1 MHQLG
6 NAARQIDVE
15 AGSKV
20 LMKASRRFAS
30 KDEVH
35 AVKYIRRMRGGSQA
49 CLLRCSDGARYVVKV
64 QNNPQGKRILANEL
78 LGTLLATRLALP
90 TATPAV
96 VRVSKEFI
104 QSNEEMVIQLARG
117 REPMHSGSCFGSR
130 FLRCEGSAPPTTDPL
145 LAICSLLG
153 NDQAHVIENITDVA
167 GFLVF
172 DKWTGNT
179 DGRQTIAVQSSNLGY
194 FKAVMIDQGFCFNG
208 ERWTFNDSPRLSTDL
223 YNAVWKWIPSFS
235 MFEIWF
241 DRLNHMIDR
250 PMLETLANEIP
261 PEWYDDGRESLQRLL
276 EQLDSR
282 RNGVATL
289 VFAAWKR
296 IRADLSDRTPS
307 RFRLAEPSPKDA
319 RRNRFADI
327 DLA

>member
-6 NAARQIDVE
+6 NAAHQVDVG
-15 AGSKV
+15 AGSKA
-20 LMKASRRFAS
+20 LMKARKRPAS

-35 AVKYIRRMRGGSQA
+35 AVEYIRRMSGGSQP
-49 CLLRCSDGARYVVKV
+49 CLLRCSDGARYIVKV
-64 QNNPQGKRILANEL
+64 QNNPQGRRTLANEL

-90 TATPAV
+90 TPKSTV
-96 VRVSKEFI
+96 IYVSKEFV
-104 QSNEEMVIQLARG
+104 QSNEQMVIQLGRG

-130 FLRCEGSAPPTTDPL
+130 FLPCEKFALPKTDSL
-145 LAICSLLG
+145 FTMHGLLG
-153 NDQAHVIENITDVA
+153 SDRAHVIENITDVA

-179 DGRQTIAVQSSNLGY
+179 DRRQTLAVQSSTSGY
-194 FKAVMIDQGFCFNG
+194 FRAVMIDQGFCFDG
-208 ERWTFNDSPRLSTDL
+208 EKWTFKDVPLLGTDL
-223 YNAVWKWIPSFS
+223 YSAAWKWIPSFS

-241 DRLNHMIDR
+241 DRLNHVIDR
-250 PMLETLANEIP
+250 AILETLANKIP
-261 PEWYDDGRESLQRLL
+261 PEWYDNDRESLQRLL
-276 EQLDSR
+276 DLLDSR
-282 RNGVATL
+282 RSQVAGL

-296 IRADLSDRTPS
+296 VRADLSDRTPS
-307 RFRLAEPSPKDA
+307 RYRLSEPRPNDV

>member
-6 NAARQIDVE
+6 NAAQQVDIE
-15 AGSKV
+15 AGRKG
-20 LMKASRRFAS
+20 LMRASTRSAP

-35 AVKYIRRMRGGSQA
+35 AVEYIRRVSGGSQG
-49 CLLRCSDGARYVVKV
+49 CLVRCSDGARYIVKV
-64 QNNPQGKRILANEL
+64 QNNPQGKRILVNEL

-90 TATPAV
+90 TAKPAV
-96 VRVSKEFI
+96 IHISKEFI
-104 QSNEEMVIQLARG
+104 QGNEEMVIQLGRG

-130 FLRCEGSAPPTTDPL
+130 FLRCEKSAPPRTDPL
-145 LAICSLLG
+145 FAIHGLLG
-153 NDQAHVIENITDVA
+153 NGQAHAVENITDVA

-179 DGRQTIAVQSSNLGY
+179 DGRQTIAVQSNNPGY

-208 ERWTFNDSPRLSTDL
+208 ERWDFKDIPRHCTDL

-241 DRLNHMIDR
+241 DRLNHVIGR
-250 PMLETLANEIP
+250 PILEALANEIP
-261 PEWYDDGRESLQRLL
+261 PEWYDNDRESIQRLL
-276 EQLDSR
+276 ELLDSR
-282 RNGVATL
+282 RNQVPGL
-289 VFAAWKR
+289 VLEAWKR
-296 IRADLSDRTPS
+296 IRADLSGRIPS
-307 RFRLAEPSPKDA
+307 RYRLAEPSPNKDA

-327 DLA
+327 DV